1 MKKMKKGLGLL
12 ATIIIEAGIVYV
24 LTKLLGWSFIDLT
37 FFAGLCFVVITYNF
51 SSKGGFSSNS
61 VRLQTQSE
69 FGIKV
74 DEEKFELSVNPILI
88 GSIVYT
94 ILSLIFVVIGY
105 WDYFIK

>member
-1 MKKMKKGLGLL
+1 MKKGLGLL

-24 LTKLLGWSFIDLT
+24 LSKILGWSFIDLT
-37 FFAGLCFVVITYNF
+37 FFAGICFVIITYYF

-61 VRLQTQSE
+61 VRLQAQAR

-74 DEEKFELSVNPILI
+74 EEEEFELRVDPILI

-94 ILSLIFVVIGY
+94 ILSLILVVISY
-105 WDYFIK
+105 WSYFIK